1 MKKAGDL
8 LIPFIKSLGIEDN
21 IRLSE
26 IKKKWNIL
34 FKDPLLFHI
43 YPLKL
48 SEGEILINVNSPIWL
63 HELNYYKDDIVK
75 KLSGYGVKE
84 VRFRL
89 GRVLVTTKDRGQKK
103 ETRALTAEECSYV
116 NELVSR
122 INDQELKDKIKKAIE
137 KSITTQKMRNSKY

>member
-8 LIPFIKSLGIEDN
+8 LIPFIKNLGIEDN

-34 FKDPLLFHI
+34 FKDPLSFHI
-43 YPLKL
+43 YPFKF
-48 SEGEILINVNSPIWL
+48 SEGEILINVDSPIWL
-63 HELNYYKDDIVK
+63 NELNYYKKDILK
-75 KLSGYGVKE
+75 KLSDYGVKE

-89 GRVLVTTKDRGQKK
+89 GRVLATTKNRSQKK
-103 ETRALTAEECSYV
+103 ENITLTPEERSYV
-116 NELVSR
+116 KELVSQ

-137 KSITTQKMRNSKY
+137 KSITTQKMRNFKY